1 MGLTVA
7 EKIIHE
13 HLVGGRPVPGERIA
27 IRIDQT
33 LTQDATGTMAFLQLE
48 ALGVEGI
55 RTELSLSYV
64 DHNMVQSGFEN
75 ADDHRYLQSVAKRYG
90 VRFSRP
96 GNGIC
101 HQVHFERFA
110 LPGKTLLGSD
120 SHTPTAGGMGAL
132 GMGAGGLDVALAM
145 AGEPFWMTYP
155 DVTGIRLTGKLRDFI
170 SAKDVVLK
178 VLSILTT
185 KGNVGTINE
194 YFGDGLAHLQAQDRA
209 TIANM
214 GAETGVTTSI
224 FPSDEI
230 TRAFLRVQD
239 REDGWRPLQADS
251 DAVYSR
257 EIEIDLGAVEP
268 LAACPHSPGNVVP
281 IGELKGTRV
290 DQVCIGSCTNS
301 SFRDLAV
308 AAEMLAGRKV
318 SQSTGLVIGPG
329 SRQVLT
335 AMAKSGHLASLIESG
350 ARIAESTCGFCIG
363 NGMAPPTDAI
373 SLRTINRNFEGRS
386 GTASAQVYLVSPEV
400 AAAAA
405 ITGEIT
411 DPRELGM
418 PYPSISVPDSLPVD
432 DGMTVLEH
440 DPTCE
445 PIRGP
450 NIGPPPLN
458 DSLPDRLAGKVQLVV
473 GDKIT
478 TDHIMPAGKRLIY
491 RSNIDRYSDFVF
503 EGIDPAFPARCRE
516 NLASGSFNFI
526 VGGQSYGQG
535 SSREHAAICPMHL
548 GVKAVFARSFERIHA
563 ANLVNFGI
571 LPLLLK
577 TEEDHSALK
586 VGHEL
591 EIVNPCGSL
600 APGVALTAINHTTG
614 REFEVGH
621 DLSRRDIEI
630 VLAGGLL
637 NWIRRRDEKDRS

>member
-1 MGLTVA
+1 MSLTAA

-13 HLVGGRPVPGERIA
+13 HLVEGRPVPGERVA

-48 ALGVEGI
+48 ALGVDRI

-120 SHTPTAGGMGAL
+120 SHTPTAGGMGMLA
-132 GMGAGGLDVALAM
+132 MGAGGLDVAVAM
-145 AGEPFWMTYP
+145 AGEPFWLTYP
-155 DVTGIRLTGKLRDFI
+155 KVTGIRLTGKLQDFV
-170 SAKDVVLK
+170 SAKDLILK
-178 VLSILTT
+178 ILSILTT

-194 YFGDGLAHLQAQDRA
+194 YYGDGLAHLLAQDRA
-209 TIANM
+209 TITNM
-214 GAETGVTTSI
+214 GAETGVTTSL

-230 TRAFLRVQD
+230 TRAFLEAQG
-239 REDGWRPLQADS
+239 REDGWRPLQADP
-251 DAVYSR
+251 DAVYHR
-257 EIEIDLGAVEP
+257 EIELDLSGIEP
-268 LAACPHSPGNVVP
+268 MAACPHSPGNVVP
-281 IGELKGTRV
+281 LTELAGTRV

-301 SFRDLAV
+301 SFRDLAM
-308 AAEMLAGRKV
+308 AAEILAGRKV
-318 SQSTGLVIGPG
+318 NNNTGLTIGPG

-335 AMAKSGHLASLIESG
+335 MIARSGHLESLIDSG

-363 NGMAPPTDAI
+363 NGMAPSTDAV
-373 SLRTINRNFEGRS
+373 SLRTANRNFEGRS
-386 GTASAQVYLVSPEV
+386 GTVSAQVFLVSPEV

-411 DPRELGM
+411 DPRELGIAC
-418 PYPSISVPDSLPVD
+418 PSITVPDYLID
-432 DGMTVLEH
+432 DSMIITEY
-440 DPTCE
+440 DPSFE

-450 NIGPPPLN
+450 NIGPPPVN
-458 DSLPDRLAGKVQLVV
+458 ESLPEKLTGKVQLVV

-503 EGIDPAFPARCRE
+503 EGIDPALPARCRE
-516 NLASGSFNFI
+516 NLSGGSFNFI
-526 VGGQSYGQG
+526 VGGESYGQG

-548 GVKAVFARSFERIHA
+548 GVKAIFARSFERIHT
-563 ANLVNFGI
+563 ANLVNSGI
-571 LPLLLK
+571 LPLLFETAEDYRALK
-577 TEEDHSALK
+577 T
-586 VGHEL
+586 GHEL
-591 EIVNPCGSL
+591 EVVNPRECL
-600 APGVALTAINHTTG
+600 AVDKNLSVIDHTTG
-614 REFEVGH
+614 HRFEVGH
-621 DLSRRDIEI
+621 TLSGRDIDI
-630 VLAGGLL
+630 ILAGGLL
-637 NWIRRRDEKDRS
+637 NWIRCGDGERS

>member
-1 MGLTVA
+1 MSLTAA
-7 EKIIHE
+7 EKLIHE
-13 HLVGGRPVPGERIA
+13 HLVEGRPVPGERIA

-48 ALGVEGI
+48 ALHVDSI

-64 DHNMVQSGFEN
+64 DHNMVQNGFEN

-120 SHTPTAGGMGAL
+120 SHTPTAGGMGMLAI
-132 GMGAGGLDVALAM
+132 GAGGLDVACAM
-145 AGEPFWMTYP
+145 AGEPFWLTYP
-155 DVTGIRLTGKLRDFI
+155 EVTGIRLTGELQDFV
-170 SAKDVVLK
+170 SAKDVILR

-185 KGNVGTINE
+185 EGNVGTINE
-194 YFGDGLAHLQAQDRA
+194 YFGDGLVHLHAQDRA

-214 GAETGVTTSI
+214 GAETGATTSL

-230 TRAFLRVQD
+230 TRAFLKAQG
-239 REDGWRPLQADS
+239 REDGWRPLHADP

-257 EIEIDLGAVEP
+257 EIELDLSGIEP
-268 LAACPHSPGNVVP
+268 MAACPHSPGNVVP
-281 IGELKGTRV
+281 LGELAGTRV

-301 SFRDLAV
+301 SFRDLAM
-308 AAEMLAGRKV
+308 AAEILAGRKV
-318 SQSTGLVIGPG
+318 SDNTGLTIGPG

-335 AMAKSGHLASLIESG
+335 MIAQSGHLNSLIDSG

-363 NGMAPPTDAI
+363 NGMAPCTDAV
-373 SLRTINRNFEGRS
+373 SLRTANRNFEGRS
-386 GTASAQVYLVSPEV
+386 GTASAQVFLVSPEV

-411 DPRELGM
+411 DPRELGIVC
-418 PYPSISVPDSLPVD
+418 PSITVPDAFPVD
-432 DGMTVLEH
+432 DSMTIMEH
-440 DPTCE
+440 DPTFE
-445 PIRGP
+445 PVRGP
-450 NIGPPPLN
+450 NIGPPPLSE
-458 DSLPDRLAGKVQLVV
+458 SLPEKLAGKVQLVV

-478 TDHIMPAGKRLIY
+478 TDHIIPAGKRLIY

-503 EGIDPAFPARCRE
+503 EGIDPAFAARCRE
-516 NLASGSFNFI
+516 NLQIGSFNFI
-526 VGGQSYGQG
+526 VGGESYGQG

-548 GVKAVFARSFERIHA
+548 GVKAVFARSFERIHT

-571 LPLLLK
+571 LPLLLE
-577 TEEDHSALK
+577 TEEDYSALK
-586 VGHEL
+586 IGHEL
-591 EIVNPCGSL
+591 EIVNPRERL
-600 APGVALTAINHTTG
+600 APGKALTVIDHTTG
-614 REFEVGH
+614 ERFEVGH
-621 DLSRRDIEI
+621 TLSGRDIEM

-637 NWIRRRDEKDRS
+637 NWIRCRDREDRS

>member
-1 MGLTVA
+1 MGLTAA

-13 HLVGGRPVPGERIA
+13 HLIEGNPVPGERIA

-48 ALGVEGI
+48 ALGVDRI
-55 RTELSLSYV
+55 RTELSVSYV

-75 ADDHRYLQSVAKRYG
+75 ADDHRYLQSVAKKYG

-101 HQVHFERFA
+101 HQVHFERFGM
-110 LPGKTLLGSD
+110 PGKTLLGSD
-120 SHTPTAGGMGAL
+120 SHTPTAGGMGMLA
-132 GMGAGGLDVALAM
+132 MGAGGLDVACAM
-145 AGEPFWMTYP
+145 AGEPFWLTYP
-155 DVTGIRLTGKLRDFI
+155 EITGIRLTGLLRDFV
-170 SAKDVVLK
+170 SAKDVILK
-178 VLSILTT
+178 VLSILST

-194 YFGDGLAHLQAQDRA
+194 YYGDGLMGLSAQDRA
-209 TIANM
+209 TITNM
-214 GAETGVTTSI
+214 GAETGATTSL
-224 FPSDEI
+224 FPSDEV
-230 TRAFLRVQD
+230 TRRFLRAQG
-239 REDGWRPLQADS
+239 REEDYVPVAADP
-251 DAVYSR
+251 DAGYYR

-268 LAACPHSPGNVVP
+268 MVACPHSPGNVVP
-281 IGELKGTRV
+281 LTDLLGTPV

-308 AAEMLAGRKV
+308 AAEMLSGHKV
-318 SQSTGLVIGPG
+318 HPRTGLVIGPG

-335 AMAKSGHLASLIESG
+335 MIADSGHLSSLIGSG

-363 NGMAPPTDAI
+363 NGMAPNTGAV
-373 SLRTINRNFEGRS
+373 SLRTANRNFEGRS
-386 GTASAQVYLVSPEV
+386 GTMSAQVFLVSPEV

-411 DPRELGM
+411 DPRILAIEC
-418 PYPSISVPDSLPVD
+418 PVIPEPDTFPVD
-432 DGMTVLEH
+432 DSMTILEY
-440 DPTCE
+440 DPSSE
-445 PIRGP
+445 PVRGP

-458 DSLPDRLAGKVQLVV
+458 DPLPEQLTGEVQLVV

-491 RSNIDRYSDFVF
+491 RSNIEKYSDFVF
-503 EGIDPAFPARCRE
+503 EGVDPTFSALCRE

-526 VGGQSYGQG
+526 VGGESYGQG

-548 GVKAVFARSFERIHA
+548 GVKAVFARSFERIHT

-571 LPLLLK
+571 LPLVFQSD
-577 TEEDHSALK
+577 EDYRNLE
-586 VGHEL
+586 VGHRL
-591 EIVNPCGSL
+591 EIESPRESL
-600 APGVALTAINHTTG
+600 LEGEPLRVINHTTG
-614 REFEVGH
+614 GSFQVVH
-621 DLSRRDIEI
+621 TLSARDIET

-637 NWIRRRDEKDRS
+637 NWIRLRDGGEN